1 MGKSLAKIVSSIRT
15 PVLAHAP
22 TDDARLEPEFIEDM
36 ILDVRASLVTDYFN
50 GRHYLDDAFFQVH
63 DGVEIFSQKVQ
74 IAAGIQDDHP
84 EIYCKIPELQSHV
97 GFKNIRYFG
106 SIDGRHNF
114 ERKSI
119 SGFMSAD
126 GRLFTMNDPVYMVN
140 GNKVT
145 LKNLPSLGM
154 RYGRLIAVFYDPREV
169 YGFDRTADFPVPD
182 SMIHRLE
189 IACKKD
195 LMSTLGIPPDVFNDA
210 QDLTIQTSKE
220 RSNG

>member
-22 TDDARLEPEFIEDM
+22 TDDARVEPELIEDM
-36 ILDVRASLVTDYFN
+36 VLDVRASLITDYFN
-50 GRHYLDDAFFQVH
+50 SRYYLDDAFYQVH
-63 DGVEIFSQKVQ
+63 DGIEILNQKVQ

-114 ERKSI
+114 ERKSM

-126 GRLFTMNDPVYMVN
+126 GRLFSMNEPVYTVN
-140 GNKVT
+140 GNKID

-154 RYGRLIAVFYDPREV
+154 RYGRLIAVFYDPRQV
-169 YGFDRTADFPVPD
+169 YGFDHDEDFPIAD

-195 LMSTLGIPPDVFNDA
+195 LMSTLGIPPDVLNDA
-210 QDLTIQTSKE
+210 QDIVINTNQSRNE
-220 RSNG
+220 